1 MYSYI
6 HISIIHKCICT
17 FISSSLL
24 NSAAKDRQNHDKL
37 VAIKKISHFS
47 QKTSSAKHTLRE
59 LRLLRYLG
67 HHPNIMCL
75 ENAMIMPE
83 EDEVYLV
90 MSIMDTD
97 LHRVIQSQQSLSDQH
112 LRVFYIN
119 SWKDWRFSMPTSIS
133 IGILNP
139 GTCWWP
145 RVVSWWLR
153 ISDYHDWCPNNND
166 IRVAGLEGSLFMSL
180 YLFIHI
186 YSYMYIHIYLFIS
199 IQIICSWTTY
209 IL

>member
-1 MYSYI
+1 MPMHRFVVSNCLFNIDDRYQVEKFLGKGSYGVVWYVVYFSSSLLLLLILILMYSYI
-6 HISIIHKCICT
+6 HISIIHICICT

-24 NSAAKDRQNHDKL
+24 NSAVKDRQNHDKL

-97 LHRVIQSQQSLSDQH
+97 LHHVIQSQESFSDQH

-119 SWKDWRFSMPTSIS
+119 S
-133 IGILNP
+133 
-139 GTCWWP
+139 
-145 RVVSWWLR
+145 
-153 ISDYHDWCPNNND
+153 
-166 IRVAGLEGSLFMSL
+166 
-180 YLFIHI
+180 
-186 YSYMYIHIYLFIS
+186 
-199 IQIICSWTTY
+199 
-209 IL
+209 